1 MNNDN
6 ALMMEALIQ
15 SRKPKKVLSEDDEE
29 FEDDQRPPGGA
40 FATPKYKD
48 IKGDTE
54 GLPIHTIEMFGK
66 PKNPKGIITYE
77 EGCWMGL
84 DSDLGFVGFLTDA
97 DRAAMLDD
105 DEDPPEHGT
114 ASKKTLWKEHL
125 WAEEGPHRG
134 EEASWNATG
143 FQALKGGR
151 VDPRDGLWTFYDN
164 SGSGGWKFHGFEE
177 GKDFVFTG

>member
-1 MNNDN
+1 MNTDN
-6 ALMMEALIQ
+6 ALMIEALIQ

-29 FEDDQRPPGGA
+29 FEDDHRPLWAAGA

-66 PKNPKGIITYE
+66 PKNPEGIITYE
-77 EGCWMGL
+77 EGCWM
-84 DSDLGFVGFLTDA
+84 GFVGFLTDA
-97 DRAAMLDD
+97 DRAAMRDNG
-105 DEDPPEHGT
+105 EYAPERET
-114 ASKKTLWKEHL
+114 TDKKTLWKDHL
-125 WAEEGPHRG
+125 WAAEGPHQG
-134 EEASWNATG
+134 GEASWNATG

-151 VDPRDGLWTFYDN
+151 VNPIDGLWTFYDN

-177 GKDFVFTG
+177 GKDFVFSS